1 MRPVNLIPAEQRRG
15 GKAPLRAGILGYVI
29 VAVLAVALLG
39 VTLVVLTGNQISDRK
54 AEVTTLQ
61 AQVDQ
66 AQARAQQLSRYQQ
79 FASLQQARQDTVS
92 SLAKSRFDWE
102 RVLRELS
109 IVIPSDVWLT
119 DLTGSASA
127 GSSSGSSDSAS
138 SATQSIQGPS
148 LDMHGCA
155 SSHDAVAGFLA
166 SLRDI
171 DGVTRATVMS
181 SDAQEASDSSTS
193 SSSGG
198 GSTGSGAGACAGAHV
213 VSFEMIVAFD
223 DAGAAAAAATPPS
236 SSPDS
241 ATSASS
247 SSQVSDG
254 TQQLNQQADS
264 AAQQTAKAQKA
275 SGSASTLVP
284 GTGSAP

>member
-1 MRPVNLIPAEQRRG
+1 VRPFNLIPPEQRRG
-15 GKAPLRAGILGYVI
+15 VKAPLRAGILGYVI

-61 AQVDQ
+61 GQVAQ
-66 AQARAQQLSRYQQ
+66 AQARAQELSRYQQ

-102 RVLRELS
+102 RVLRELA

-119 DLTGSASA
+119 NVTASAS
-127 GSSSGSSDSAS
+127 GDSSSGSSSSSSS
-138 SATQSIQGPS
+138 SAATDIQGPS
-148 LDMHGCA
+148 LDMQGCA
-155 SSHDAVAGFLA
+155 SSHDAVATFLA

-181 SDAQEASDSSTS
+181 SDAQDPNDSS
-193 SSSGG
+193 
-198 GSTGSGAGACAGAHV
+198 GSTGSTGGGGGCTSPGLV
-213 VSFEMIVAFD
+213 ISFELVVAFD
-223 DAGAAAAAATPPS
+223 NASASAESTAPS
-236 SSPDS
+236 SSSDS
-241 ATSASS
+241 AAASTST

-254 TQQLNQQADS
+254 VQQLNQQADS
-264 AAQQTAKAQKA
+264 AAQQTDKAEKA
-275 SGSASTLVP
+275 ATSTSTLVP